1 MYKILIKY
9 ISKMN
14 GIYWKSHM
22 VTNEKG
28 ETVEFSTD
36 DFEVL
41 REEIRKLDGEIGHQN
56 LRVINDVT
64 YAIRVEL
71 FDDIENV
78 STVSSED
85 VEALYSTAFDK
96 VFG

>member
-14 GIYWKSHM
+14 DIYWKSHM
-22 VTNEKG
+22 VTNEMG

-41 REEIRKLDGEIGHQN
+41 REEIRKLDAIHGHSG

-85 VEALYSTAFDK
+85 VRDIYATAFNR
-96 VFG
+96 VYG